1 MYYQALSIR
10 YQLAMSTLSDESRQ
24 ILASLTHRVGPNAD
38 IATTAQAI
46 ASILQNMDTALTPII
61 GQQGVVAL
69 YRRSLHLCAS
79 HHPRLASTCDRVQAS
94 MDLTALKSVLVE
106 QSEADA
112 LFFGEVLLTTFY
124 ELLTTL
130 IEPSLT
136 TRLLR
141 GVWEPS
147 LSDTPSQENSP

>member
-1 MYYQALSIR
+1 
-10 YQLAMSTLSDESRQ
+10 MSTLSDESRQ
-24 ILASLTHRVGPNAD
+24 IVASLAHRVGPNAD
-38 IATTAQAI
+38 IATVAQAI
-46 ASILQNMDTALTPII
+46 ASILQDMAAALTPII

-79 HHPRLASTCDRVQAS
+79 NHPRLVGTYDGVLASL
-94 MDLTALKSVLVE
+94 DLSALKSVLVE

-112 LFFGEVLLTTFY
+112 LFFGEVLLTTLY

-130 IEPSLT
+130 IGPSLT
-136 TRLLR
+136 ARLLR

-147 LSDTPSQENSP
+147 LSDTPSQEISP